1 MSKMGAC
8 PLFASENLFA
18 LFDHEIVALV
28 VHHTFDN
35 KALLQ
40 TIIMSSEASWIDFT
54 AGWISGGVSTLA
66 IQPVDTILTRM
77 QANASIVVPSSTSGA
92 ANTINATNNVSSTIA
107 LRPTTIFRSMI
118 SNFGIS
124 SLWRGSS
131 AMIGAVP
138 IQNAVLMT
146 GYGYGKRWTEN
157 REKQYNHNDDNSGS
171 GGSNNNVLLG
181 VFVGGTIGG
190 ILQSFV
196 MSPIELIKVSQQVIG
211 KSVSAATTSVLSGLL
226 PGNIGANTSRK
237 LSSWRGLGATL
248 LRDGIPHGVWFVSYE
263 FAKVELTKMRQHHDN
278 SATVVMG
285 GEDDNPTSST
295 VNTSTEEDIAI
306 PMLSGAFAAT
316 TAWGVGYPFDLI
328 KTRIQAGKSMG
339 IIPTAKEIIRE
350 SATSDGGGRACYG
363 LYRGFGL
370 KLLRSIPASAIG
382 FLVYETVAKM
392 LSSRS

>member
-1 MSKMGAC
+1 
-8 PLFASENLFA
+8 
-18 LFDHEIVALV
+18 
-28 VHHTFDN
+28 
-35 KALLQ
+35 
-40 TIIMSSEASWIDFT
+40 MSSESSWIDFT
-54 AGWISGGVSTLA
+54 AGWISGGISTLA

-77 QANASIVVPSSTSGA
+77 QANASIVVQPSSTAAGGGA
-92 ANTINATNNVSSTIA
+92 ANTIASNNVSAAAAVA
-107 LRPTTIFRSMI
+107 LRPTNIFRGMI
-118 SNFGIS
+118 DNFGIS

-157 REKQYNHNDDNSGS
+157 HDQQHP
-171 GGSNNNVLLG
+171 NNVLLG
-181 VFVGGTIGG
+181 VFIGGTIGG

-196 MSPIELIKVSQQVIG
+196 MSPIELIKVSQQVVG
-211 KSVSAATTSVLSGLL
+211 KSVSAATTSVVSGLV
-226 PGNIGANTSRK
+226 PGTTNGGNSK
-237 LSSWRGLGATL
+237 LSLWRGLGATL

-263 FAKVELTKMRQHHDN
+263 FAKIELTKMRQGRTNEMGGDDN
-278 SATVVMG
+278 STTTTTTTA
-285 GEDDNPTSST
+285 
-295 VNTSTEEDIAI
+295 NTTEEDIVI

-328 KTRIQAGKSMG
+328 KTQIQAGKSTG
-339 IIPTAKEIIRE
+339 IINTARVIMRE
-350 SATSDGGGRACYG
+350 SSDGRACYG

-382 FLVYETVAKM
+382 FLVYETAAKV

>member
-1 MSKMGAC
+1 
-8 PLFASENLFA
+8 
-18 LFDHEIVALV
+18 
-28 VHHTFDN
+28 
-35 KALLQ
+35 
-40 TIIMSSEASWIDFT
+40 
-54 AGWISGGVSTLA
+54 
-66 IQPVDTILTRM
+66 
-77 QANASIVVPSSTSGA
+77 
-92 ANTINATNNVSSTIA
+92 
-107 LRPTTIFRSMI
+107 
-118 SNFGIS
+118 
-124 SLWRGSS
+124 
-131 AMIGAVP
+131 MIGAVP

-146 GYGYGKRWTEN
+146 GYGYGKRWTEIN
-157 REKQYNHNDDNSGS
+157 QEQQQYNHNANNSGS
-171 GGSNNNVLLG
+171 SSSSNNVLLG

-263 FAKVELTKMRQHHDN
+263 FAKVELTKMRQQHDN
-278 SATVVMG
+278 SATVG
-285 GEDDNPTSST
+285 GDDSTATT
-295 VNTSTEEDIAI
+295 VNTSTEEDIVI
-306 PMLSGAFAAT
+306 PMVSGAFAAT

-350 SATSDGGGRACYG
+350 SSTSDGGRASCYG

-382 FLVYETVAKM
+382 FLVYETAAKM

>member
-1 MSKMGAC
+1 
-8 PLFASENLFA
+8 
-18 LFDHEIVALV
+18 
-28 VHHTFDN
+28 
-35 KALLQ
+35 
-40 TIIMSSEASWIDFT
+40 
-54 AGWISGGVSTLA
+54 
-66 IQPVDTILTRM
+66 
-77 QANASIVVPSSTSGA
+77 
-92 ANTINATNNVSSTIA
+92 
-107 LRPTTIFRSMI
+107 
-118 SNFGIS
+118 
-124 SLWRGSS
+124 
-131 AMIGAVP
+131 MIGAVP
-138 IQNAVLMT
+138 VQNAVLMT
-146 GYGYGKRWTEN
+146 GYGYGKRWTEKN
-157 REKQYNHNDDNSGS
+157 QEQYNHDDNNSGNS
-171 GGSNNNVLLG
+171 SSNNVLLG
-181 VFVGGTIGG
+181 VFIGGTIGG

-226 PGNIGANTSRK
+226 PGNNNGGGGNNNSSK
-237 LSSWRGLGATL
+237 LSPWRGLGATL

-278 SATVVMG
+278 SATVG
-285 GEDDNPTSST
+285 GDDNSTHNSTT
-295 VNTSTEEDIAI
+295 VNTSTEEDIVI

-350 SATSDGGGRACYG
+350 SSSLDGGKACYG

-382 FLVYETVAKM
+382 FLVYETAAKM